1 MDVRLI
7 SRGLERPRRLEFDPA
22 KVTDTYGLFVAR
34 PLERGFGHTLGNSLR
49 RVLLSSITGAAITSI
64 KIEGVEHEFSTI
76 DGVVEDVVE
85 IVLNLK
91 GVRLRIDGSGPRT
104 LHLRKKGPGPVKA
117 GEIERPADVT
127 VLNPDHHIA
136 TIDGEKAS
144 LAIEIEARRGRGY
157 VPAEE
162 NKVEGVIGL
171 IPVDSLFSP
180 VLKVAYRV
188 ENTRVGQKTDY
199 DKLTLEVW
207 TDGSIRPDDAIA
219 HAAKI
224 LSDHLRVFIHFEDE
238 TVESDTEA
246 SAEEERLRR
255 LLAKPVDEL
264 ELSVRSSNC
273 LRAAGIRTL
282 AELVAKSEAE
292 ILKFRNFGKK
302 SLQEI
307 KEKLAEHGLA
317 LGMRVGA

>member
-7 SRGLERPRRLEFDPA
+7 SRGLERPRRIEFDPA
-22 KVTDTYGLFVAR
+22 QATETYGLFVAR
-34 PLERGFGHTLGNSLR
+34 PLERGFGHTLGNALR

-76 DGVVEDVVE
+76 DGVVEDVTE

-91 GVRLRIDGSGPRT
+91 GVRLRIDGAGPRT
-104 LHLRKKGPGPVKA
+104 LHLRKKGQGAVKA
-117 GEIERPADVT
+117 GEIERPADT
-127 VLNPDHHIA
+127 AVLNPDHHVA

-162 NKVEGVIGL
+162 NKQEGVIGL

-180 VLKVAYRV
+180 VSKVAYRV

-199 DKLTLEVW
+199 DRLTMEIW
-207 TDGSIRPDDAIA
+207 TDGSIRPEDALA

-224 LSDHLRVFIHFEDE
+224 LTDHFRVFIHFEDE
-238 TVESDTEA
+238 TVETDSES

-255 LLAKPVDEL
+255 LLGKPVEEL
-264 ELSVRSSNC
+264 ELSVRSANC
-273 LRAAGIRTL
+273 LRSAGIKTL
-282 AELVAKSEAE
+282 GELVVKSDAE

-307 KEKLAEHGLA
+307 KEKLGEHGLA
-317 LGMRVGA
+317 LGMRVG